1 MSEDRPYLD
10 VDGRVAYLVS
20 HGYVEDDELSDA
32 AAAFLARTN
41 FHYFLGYA
49 RNFRKLRRE
58 GRVEGDLSLDR
69 AIQMVRLDHQVSDR
83 LFQALRAL
91 EWRLRAALV
100 DAHCRLYP
108 ATSCFLDP
116 GHYSVRS
123 FDARPVEESIREQIA
138 RSREP
143 FVLGTFEAHEKANGR
158 AWKDSAMKMA
168 DGDRLEAMRSL
179 PIWAVVDG
187 WSLGLLERVINQT
200 APQEVEGS
208 EQWLWKEVAGRFSV
222 ANQVFETQ
230 LKSLIVLRNLIA
242 HHSRLWM
249 RPTASSSRS
258 PKAYSKQGRGVD
270 PKAMYVTWLT
280 LASFLRESGHDKQL
294 LDDLDGLIGTDPL
307 YELGIKNPLH
317 SAA

>member
-1 MSEDRPYLD
+1 MTDARPYLD
-10 VDGRVAYLVS
+10 VEGRIAYLVS
-20 HGYVEDDELSDA
+20 HGYVADDEVSA
-32 AAAFLARTN
+32 AAKVFLARTN

-58 GRVEGDLSLDR
+58 GRIDGDVTLDR

-100 DAHCRLYP
+100 DAHCELYP
-108 ATSCFLDP
+108 AKSCFLDAA
-116 GHYSVRS
+116 HYALRS
-123 FDARPVEESIREQIA
+123 HDVRPVEESLREQIV

-143 FVLGTFEAHEKANGR
+143 FVLGAFRMHEEAAGR
-158 AWKDSAMKMA
+158 TWRDSPSKMA
-168 DGDRLEAMRSL
+168 DSDRLAAMRTL

-200 APQEVEGS
+200 APKQVAEETR
-208 EQWLWKEVAGRFSV
+208 WLWKGVAARFSI
-222 ANQVFETQ
+222 ANPVFETQ

-249 RPTASSSRS
+249 RPTALSSKS
-258 PKAYSKQGRGVD
+258 PKVYAKEGRGVD
-270 PKAMYVTWLT
+270 SKAMYITWLT
-280 LASFLRESGHDKQL
+280 LASFLRESGHDRQL
-294 LDDLDGLIGTDPL
+294 IADIDALIGSDPL
-307 YELGIKNPLH
+307 YELGVKQPLS
-317 SAA
+317 SAD

>member
-1 MSEDRPYLD
+1 MSDVRPYLD
-10 VDGRVAYLVS
+10 VEGRVAYLVS
-20 HGYVEDDELSDA
+20 HGYIEDDALSDA
-32 AAAFLARTN
+32 ATSFLGRTN

-58 GRVEGDLSLDR
+58 GRLEGDLRLDR
-69 AIQMVRLDHQVSDR
+69 AIEMVRLDHQVSDR

-100 DAHCRLYP
+100 DAHCKLYP
-108 ATSCFLDP
+108 ATSCFLDAS
-116 GHYSVRS
+116 HYLVRS
-123 FDARPVEESIREQIA
+123 REDRPVEEGIQEHIA

-143 FVLGTFEAHEKANGR
+143 FVLGTFESYELAHDR
-158 AWKDSAMKMA
+158 TWRDSAMKMA
-168 DGDRLEAMRSL
+168 DNDRLAAMRTL

-200 APQEVEGS
+200 APRDVGGEP
-208 EQWLWKEVAGRFSV
+208 QWLWKEIAGRFSV

-258 PKAYSKQGRGVD
+258 PKVYAKQGRGVD
-270 PKAMYVTWLT
+270 PKAMYVSWLT

-294 LDDLDGLIGTDPL
+294 LDDLDALIATDPL
-307 YELGIKNPLH
+307 YELGIKTPLH

>member
-1 MSEDRPYLD
+1 MSDVRPYLS
-10 VDGRVAYLVS
+10 VEGRVSYLVS
-20 HGYVEDDELSDA
+20 HGYVEDDDLSDA
-32 AAAFLARTN
+32 AKAFLGRTN

-58 GRVEGDLSLDR
+58 GRLVGDVSLDR
-69 AIQMVRLDHQVSDR
+69 VIQMVRLDHQVSDR

-100 DAHCRLYP
+100 DAHCKLYP
-108 ATSCFLDP
+108 ATSCFLDAD
-116 GHYSVRS
+116 HYLVRS

-143 FVLGTFEAHEKANGR
+143 FVLGTFETYELAHGR
-158 AWKDSAMKMA
+158 PWRDSAMKMA
-168 DGDRLEAMRSL
+168 SHDRLGAMRTL

-200 APQEVEGS
+200 APQVLEG
-208 EQWLWKEVAGRFSV
+208 EPEWLWKEIAGRFSV
-222 ANQVFETQ
+222 ANQVFATQ

-249 RPTASSSRS
+249 RPTASSAKI
-258 PKAYSKQGRGVD
+258 PKTYVKQGRGVD

-294 LDDLDGLIGTDPL
+294 LDDLDALIAGDPL
-307 YELGIKNPLH
+307 YELGIKTPLH

>member
-1 MSEDRPYLD
+1 MSDVRPYLD
-10 VDGRVAYLVS
+10 VEGRVAYLVS
-20 HGYVEDDELSDA
+20 HGYVEDDDLSEA
-32 AAAFLARTN
+32 AMAFLGRTN

-58 GRVEGDLSLDR
+58 GRLDGDVSLDR

-108 ATSCFLDP
+108 ATSCFLDAD
-116 GHYSVRS
+116 HYLVRS
-123 FDARPVEESIREQIA
+123 FDARPVEESIQEQIA

-143 FVLGTFEAHEKANGR
+143 FVLGTFESYELAHGR
-158 AWKDSAMKMA
+158 PWRGSTKMA
-168 DGDRLEAMRSL
+168 DSDRLTAMRTL

-200 APQEVEGS
+200 APQVVEGEPQS
-208 EQWLWKEVAGRFSV
+208 LWKEIASRFSV

-258 PKAYSKQGRGVD
+258 PKAYAKQGRGVD

-294 LDDLDGLIGTDPL
+294 LDDLDTVIASDSL
-307 YELGIKNPLH
+307 YELGIKTPLH